1 MYKKSKVIKII
12 QQNDLYAEIVYI
24 SKDFWLDI
32 TTKEYFLHEAIDML
46 QM

>member
-1 MYKKSKVIKII
+1 MYKKVKII

-24 SKDFWLDI
+24 SKDFRLDTGI

>member
-1 MYKKSKVIKII
+1 MICMLI
-12 QQNDLYAEIVYI
+12 AEIVYI

-32 TTKEYFLHEAIDML
+32 TTKEYFLHEAIGML